1 MSENNNKSSM
11 LVSSAILL
19 QQAGYNSKS
28 IDILQLAIQED
39 PENIQAYVL
48 LGALS
53 QAVGDAKAAEKYY
66 RKALSLNFNDSEALQ
81 GFALF
86 LNSQERF
93 SESVPYFELHR
104 KNNAKNILSLGGLI
118 EAYANLPETK
128 GNLNKIIL
136 ELWGETGNKELAA
149 EYIRHLISVGDDR
162 KISKIISAI
171 IEIPE
176 NPRILQ
182 RIASSF
188 FENNDCKNSRLLLE
202 KAISI
207 DPLFSEGWLD
217 LSNVWSK
224 LGNQTKSMD
233 AIEKAI
239 QISPSNDDYKF
250 NKICKFHEFKDYNA
264 FLVNSGLEIEGKINS
279 SQDINDFQL
288 LVYRLLRVHS
298 YQELGC
304 TDDLISEVTAAK
316 KEFPEVTFFYTY
328 PIDYLLRQNLPNK
341 ALKILKNPPNSEVRN
356 ALRSSKYK
364 ILHYMDKSDEAWK
377 TIQPL
382 LRNLKQEDFQQLVSV
397 GVSFVEEGSLDQ
409 ALIVFQQLKSLQP
422 EDARLTYYIGYSL
435 IGSGKIAEGQ
445 KVLVSILDRPG
456 KELYKEAAKLNLA
469 YLYNMEGDY
478 YKALSLIENVIASG
492 FEEGT
497 FLFRV
502 NCWKDNSMKDDPKSL
517 TGRRLSFE
525 EAAYATAIS
534 SALAIGDLDKAEE
547 YFTKLVES
555 SDSKDLLEMITES
568 IEEARKKE

>member
-217 LSNVWSK
+217 LSNVCQS
-224 LGNQTKSMD
+224 
-233 AIEKAI
+233 
-239 QISPSNDDYKF
+239 
-250 NKICKFHEFKDYNA
+250 
-264 FLVNSGLEIEGKINS
+264 
-279 SQDINDFQL
+279 
-288 LVYRLLRVHS
+288 
-298 YQELGC
+298 
-304 TDDLISEVTAAK
+304 
-316 KEFPEVTFFYTY
+316 
-328 PIDYLLRQNLPNK
+328 
-341 ALKILKNPPNSEVRN
+341 
-356 ALRSSKYK
+356 
-364 ILHYMDKSDEAWK
+364 
-377 TIQPL
+377 
-382 LRNLKQEDFQQLVSV
+382 
-397 GVSFVEEGSLDQ
+397 
-409 ALIVFQQLKSLQP
+409 
-422 EDARLTYYIGYSL
+422 
-435 IGSGKIAEGQ
+435 
-445 KVLVSILDRPG
+445 
-456 KELYKEAAKLNLA
+456 
-469 YLYNMEGDY
+469 
-478 YKALSLIENVIASG
+478 
-492 FEEGT
+492 
-497 FLFRV
+497 
-502 NCWKDNSMKDDPKSL
+502 
-517 TGRRLSFE
+517 
-525 EAAYATAIS
+525 
-534 SALAIGDLDKAEE
+534 
-547 YFTKLVES
+547 
-555 SDSKDLLEMITES
+555 
-568 IEEARKKE
+568 